1 MFARLR
7 TFPPQIWLLFA
18 GTLLSST
25 GQALVWPF
33 LTIFIR
39 EQLDIPLSRITLLF
53 TLQSIAGF
61 AATTVVSPLM
71 DRFGRKWLMV
81 VGLVASSAVLLAM
94 SQAGTYAQWAVL
106 LPLYGVVNAIFRI
119 GSYAMVADL
128 VSAERRA
135 AMYALLRMGDN
146 LGISVGPAMGGF
158 LAAVAYE
165 LSYFLA
171 AGMQIALAVFTSAM
185 IAETLPREDA
195 GAAITAFPAGGGG
208 LGYGPLLRDRSFLVI
223 WGLYILIQI
232 ANSMVFVLL
241 GVYVKENYAIPEDR
255 YGLIIGT
262 NALMVVVFQYAVTRA
277 SNRRA
282 PLNAITV
289 GGMFQAVGLGVFA
302 ISRGFGAFLGGMVVF
317 TVGELLLVP
326 TATALVANIAP
337 PQMRAR
343 YMGVFSLSFR
353 VGSGIGPVVG
363 GLLNDHIAPAAT
375 WYGAMAFCAVA
386 VAGFGMLARRG
397 VEPGQPVAE
406 RGAGSPL

>member
-53 TLQSIAGF
+53 TLQAIAGF
-61 AATTVVSPLM
+61 AATALVSPLM

-81 VGLVASSAVLLAM
+81 IGLVASSAVLVMM
-94 SQAGTYAQWAVL
+94 SQAATYPQWALL
-106 LPLYGVVNAIFRI
+106 LPLYGVVNTIFRI
-119 GSYAMVADL
+119 GSYAMVADM

-146 LGISVGPAMGGF
+146 LGIAVGPALGGF
-158 LAAVAYE
+158 LVAVAYE
-165 LSYFLA
+165 LTYFLA
-171 AGMQIALAVFTSAM
+171 AGIQVALAGFVAAM
-185 IAETLPREDA
+185 IAETLPTMSDEA
-195 GAAITAFPAGGGG
+195 AAIADGHAPESSG
-208 LGYGPLLRDRSFLVI
+208 LGYGPLLRDRPFLML
-223 WGLYILIQI
+223 WGLYILMQI

-241 GVYVKENYAIPEDR
+241 GVYIKENYAISEDR
-255 YGLIIGT
+255 YGLIIGV
-262 NALMVVVFQYAVTRA
+262 NALMVVFFQYAVTRA
-277 SNRRA
+277 SSRRP
-282 PLNAITV
+282 PLNVIAA
-289 GGMFQAVGLGVFA
+289 GGVFQAMGLGVFA
-302 ISRGFGAFLGGMVVF
+302 MSRGFAAFLGGMVVF

-326 TATALVANIAP
+326 TATALAANIAP

-375 WYGAMAFCAVA
+375 WYGAMVFCTIA
-386 VAGFGMLARRG
+386 VAGFRLLSRRTAR
-397 VEPGQPVAE
+397 PAAQPPA
-406 RGAGSPL
+406 GAPL

>member
-61 AATTVVSPLM
+61 AATALVSPLM

-81 VGLVASSAVLLAM
+81 IGLVASSTVLVMM
-94 SQAGTYAQWAVL
+94 SQAATYPQWALL
-106 LPLYGVVNAIFRI
+106 LPLYGVVNTIFRI
-119 GSYAMVADL
+119 GSYAMVADM

-146 LGISVGPAMGGF
+146 LGIAVGPALGGF
-158 LAAVAYE
+158 LVAVAYE
-165 LSYFLA
+165 LTYFLA
-171 AGMQIALAVFTSAM
+171 AGIQVALAGFVAAM
-185 IAETLPREDA
+185 IAETLPTVSGE
-195 GAAITAFPAGGGG
+195 AAALARGHAPESSG
-208 LGYGPLLRDRSFLVI
+208 LGYGPLLRDRPFLML
-223 WGLYILIQI
+223 WGLYILMQI

-241 GVYVKENYAIPEDR
+241 GVYIKENYAISEDR
-255 YGLIIGT
+255 YGLIIGV
-262 NALMVVVFQYAVTRA
+262 NALMVVFFQYAVTRA
-277 SNRRA
+277 SSRRP
-282 PLNAITV
+282 PLNVIAA
-289 GGMFQAVGLGVFA
+289 GGVFQAMGLGVFA
-302 ISRGFGAFLGGMVVF
+302 MSRGFAAFLGGMVVF

-326 TATALVANIAP
+326 TATALAANIAP

-375 WYGAMAFCAVA
+375 WYGALVFCTIA
-386 VAGFGMLARRG
+386 VAGFRLLSRRTAR
-397 VEPGQPVAE
+397 PVAQPQA
-406 RGAGSPL
+406 GAPL

>member
-7 TFPPQIWLLFA
+7 AFPPQIWLLFA

-53 TLQSIAGF
+53 TLQAIAGF
-61 AATTVVSPLM
+61 AATALVSPLM

-81 VGLVASSAVLLAM
+81 IGLVASSTVLVMM
-94 SQAGTYAQWAVL
+94 SQAATYPQWALL
-106 LPLYGVVNAIFRI
+106 LPLYGVVNTIFRI
-119 GSYAMVADL
+119 GSYAMVADM

-146 LGISVGPAMGGF
+146 LGIAVGPALGGF
-158 LAAVAYE
+158 LVAVAYE
-165 LSYFLA
+165 LTYFLA
-171 AGMQIALAVFTSAM
+171 AGIQIALAGFVAAM
-185 IAETLPREDA
+185 IAETLPTVSGE
-195 GAAITAFPAGGGG
+195 AAALARGHASESSG
-208 LGYGPLLRDRSFLVI
+208 LGYGPLLRDRPFLML
-223 WGLYILIQI
+223 WGLYILMQI

-241 GVYVKENYAIPEDR
+241 GVYIKENYAISEDR
-255 YGLIIGT
+255 YGLIIGV
-262 NALMVVVFQYAVTRA
+262 NALMVVFFQYAVTRA
-277 SNRRA
+277 SSRRA
-282 PLNAITV
+282 PLNVIAA
-289 GGMFQAVGLGVFA
+289 GGVFQAMGLGVFA
-302 ISRGFGAFLGGMVVF
+302 MSRGFAAFLGGMVVF

-326 TATALVANIAP
+326 TATALAANIAP

-375 WYGAMAFCAVA
+375 WYGAMVFCTIA
-386 VAGFGMLARRG
+386 VAGFRLLSRRTAR
-397 VEPGQPVAE
+397 PAAQPQA
-406 RGAGSPL
+406 GAPL

>member
-7 TFPPQIWLLFA
+7 AFPPQIWLLFA

-53 TLQSIAGF
+53 TLQAIAGF
-61 AATTVVSPLM
+61 AATALVSPLM

-81 VGLVASSAVLLAM
+81 IGLVASSTVLVMM
-94 SQAGTYAQWAVL
+94 SQAATYPQWALL
-106 LPLYGVVNAIFRI
+106 LPLYGVVNTIFRI
-119 GSYAMVADL
+119 GSYAMVADM

-146 LGISVGPAMGGF
+146 LGIAVGPALGGF
-158 LAAVAYE
+158 LVAVAYE
-165 LSYFLA
+165 LTYFLA
-171 AGMQIALAVFTSAM
+171 AGIQIALAGFVAAM
-185 IAETLPREDA
+185 IAETLPTVSGE
-195 GAAITAFPAGGGG
+195 AAALARGHASESSG
-208 LGYGPLLRDRSFLVI
+208 LGYGPLLRDRPFLML
-223 WGLYILIQI
+223 WGLYILMQI

-241 GVYVKENYAIPEDR
+241 GVYIKENYAISEDR
-255 YGLIIGT
+255 YGLIIGV
-262 NALMVVVFQYAVTRA
+262 NALMVVFFQYAVTRA
-277 SNRRA
+277 SSRRA
-282 PLNAITV
+282 PLNVIAA
-289 GGMFQAVGLGVFA
+289 GGVFQAMGLGVFA
-302 ISRGFGAFLGGMVVF
+302 MSRGFAAFLGGMVVF

-326 TATALVANIAP
+326 TATALAANIAP

-375 WYGAMAFCAVA
+375 WYGAMVFCTIA
-386 VAGFGMLARRG
+386 VAGFRLLSRRT
-397 VEPGQPVAE
+397 VRPAAQPQA
-406 RGAGSPL
+406 GAPL